1 MADELSTWGHV
12 GDPARRTQEDP
23 RVQRT
28 RAHVLE
34 QARRLLAEEGPSG
47 LHFSTLAARARVS
60 RQTLYRYWPTPEALV
75 TDLVVRRVPTRDV
88 TPASDVASGVRQF
101 LLALREVLADPAAR
115 AAYGVLMAAAAR
127 DKAAAGALADVSES
141 RRAWL
146 NELLVDTG
154 VQLDEDE
161 FASVAGPV
169 VYAVFVAQRGFGDE
183 LVDAVVTAT
192 AARHRHD

>member
-1 MADELSTWGHV
+1 VSEELSTWGHE
-12 GDPARRTQEDP
+12 GAPGRRTPEDP

-34 QARRLLAEEGPSG
+34 QARRLLAEEGPGG

-75 TDLVVRRVPTRDV
+75 TDLVTRRVAARDV
-88 TPASDVASGVRQF
+88 TPAPDVASGVRQF
-101 LLALREVLADPAAR
+101 LHALREVLADPAAR

-127 DKAAAGALADVSES
+127 DGAAAGALAEVSES

-146 NELLVDTG
+146 NELLADTG
-154 VQLDEDE
+154 VEVDADE
-161 FASVAGPV
+161 FSSVAGPV
-169 VYAVFVAQRGFGDE
+169 VYAVFVAQREFSDA
-183 LVDAVVTAT
+183 LVEAVVADTAS
-192 AARHRHD
+192 RHRHD